1 MQLSYRGN
9 SYSYNPVFAEMT
21 ESGETGTYRGQTYPI
36 KYPRHIPV
44 AQPSHELTYRGV
56 SYRTN
61 SRGVAAP
68 STSRPAVSPAPA
80 VAYQGSVTPIRR
92 TATKSYDAVHRMHIQ
107 RRLHQ
112 RMEAARARGDQQ
124 LLNLLEI
131 EMRQVS

>member
-9 SYSYNPVFAEMT
+9 SYSYNPAFVEMT
-21 ESGETGTYRGQTYPI
+21 ETGEMGTYRGQSYPI

-44 AQPSHELTYRGV
+44 AQPARNLTYRGV

-61 SRGVAAP
+61 SAGVAAP
-68 STSRPAVSPAPA
+68 STSRSAEAPVEA
-80 VAYQGSVTPIRR
+80 RKATVTPIRR

-131 EMRQVS
+131 EMREVS

>member
-21 ESGETGTYRGQTYPI
+21 DSGETGTYRGQTYPI

-44 AQPSHELTYRGV
+44 AQPSRNLTYRGV
-56 SYRTN
+56 AYRTN
-61 SRGVAAP
+61 TAVAAP
-68 STSRPAVSPAPA
+68 STSRAAA
-80 VAYQGSVTPIRR
+80 VAAPVVAFQAPVRR

-112 RMEAARARGDQQ
+112 RMEAARAQGNQQ